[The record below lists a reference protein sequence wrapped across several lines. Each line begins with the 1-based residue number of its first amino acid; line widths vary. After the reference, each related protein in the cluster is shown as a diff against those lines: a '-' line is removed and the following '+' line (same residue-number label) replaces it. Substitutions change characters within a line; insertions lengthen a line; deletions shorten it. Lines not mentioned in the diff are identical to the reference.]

1 MKKKWRALRRTI
13 LVGSLL
19 VATVTGMIPFCHGT
33 VFADTTKSYQD
44 QIDAAKKKKEELEQA
59 QKDLEK
65 KIQELKEKQGDME
78 EYMLA
83 LDEKMV
89 SLVEDIEGLEEDIA
103 ACEAEL
109 EKTRAELEAAKL
121 REANQYETMKN
132 RIQYMYENGEAGFLD
147 ILLGQG
153 SLSDLFNQMEY
164 RREITKYDNQLLD
177 RYNQTKQ
184 EVIHTESLL
193 EAQLAELHVLK
204 ETQEA
209 ELAAVEALTAAKAVE
224 LAALAESIG
233 VDEEML
239 FNFWEEIMEQGAT
252 VEELERLEAERIAE
266 EERKRKEEEERLR
279 KLEEERKRLEEEQKR
294 QEEMKKNQSINN
306 MLWPIPA
313 SSRIT
318 SYFGYRKAP
327 TQGASTYHKGIDV
340 GAPRGTEVIAAI
352 AGTVTKATYNSVSG
366 YYVVIDHGDG
376 VETKY
381 LHASKLLVK
390 QGDYVQRGQPVIL
403 VGSTGVS
410 TGAHLH
416 FGVFVNGVAV
426 NPLDYVTFEDNK

>member
-1 MKKKWRALRRTI
+1 MKKNRKGIGFLVLLLLFSLGIGLVPPAVNRAL
-13 LVGSLL
+13 
-19 VATVTGMIPFCHGT
+19 AGT
-33 VFADTTKSYQD
+33 SKSYQD

-59 QKDLEK
+59 QKELEK
-65 KIQELKEKQGDME
+65 KIKELKEKQGDME

-83 LDEKMV
+83 LDEKTM
-89 SLVEDIEGLEEDIA
+89 SLLEDIEHLEGEIA
-103 ACEAEL
+103 TCEEIL
-109 EKTRAELEAAKL
+109 RKTREELEAAKIK
-121 REANQYETMKN
+121 EADQYETMKN
-132 RIQYMYENGEAGFLD
+132 RIRYMYENGETGFLEV
-147 ILLGQG
+147 LLGQG

-164 RREITKYDNQLLD
+164 RREITRYDNQLLD
-177 RYNQTKQ
+177 RYQETKWQ
-184 EVIHTESLL
+184 VINTEALL
-193 EAQLAELHVLK
+193 EAQLAELHILK

-209 ELAAVEALTAAKAVE
+209 ELAAVEELSAAKAAE

-239 FNFWEEIMEQGAT
+239 FNFWEEIVEQGAT

-279 KLEEERKRLEEEQKR
+279 REEEERKK
-294 QEEMKKNQSINN
+294 QEAMKKNQSIDN
-306 MLWPIPA
+306 MIWPIPA
-313 SSRIT
+313 SNRIT

-327 TQGASTYHKGIDV
+327 KKGASTYHKGIDV
-340 GAPRGTEVIAAI
+340 GAPTGTTVIAAI
-352 AGTVTKATYNSVSG
+352 AGTVTKATYNSTSG
-366 YYVVIDHGDG
+366 YYVVIDHGNG

-390 QGDYVQRGQPVIL
+390 AGDYVERGQPVIK

-416 FGVFVNGVAV
+416 FGLFVNGVAV

>member
-1 MKKKWRALRRTI
+1 MKKKWNTFLRVV
-13 LVGSLL
+13 LAGSLL
-19 VATVTGMIPFCHGT
+19 VATVAGVIPFTHGT
-33 VFADTTKSYQD
+33 VLADTTKSYQD
-44 QIDAAKKKKEELEQA
+44 EIDAAKKKKEELEQA
-59 QKDLEK
+59 QKDLEQ
-65 KIQELKEKQGDME
+65 KIAELKEKQGDME

-89 SLVEDIEGLEEDIA
+89 SLAEDIEGLEEEIA
-103 ACEAEL
+103 VCEAEL
-109 EKTRAELEAAKL
+109 EKTRAELEEAKA

-132 RIQYMYENGEAGFLD
+132 RIQYMYENGEASFLD
-147 ILLGQG
+147 VLLGQG

-164 RREITKYDNQLLD
+164 RREITKYDNELLE
-177 RYNQTKQ
+177 RYNQTKL

-193 EAQLAELHVLK
+193 EAQLEELHVLK

-209 ELAAVEALTAAKAVE
+209 ELLAVETLTAAKAAE

-279 KLEEERKRLEEEQKR
+279 REEEERKK
-294 QEEMKKNQSINN
+294 QEEMKKNQSIDN

-318 SYFGYRKAP
+318 SYFGYRAAP
-327 TQGASTYHKGIDV
+327 TAGASTYHKGIDV
-340 GAPRGTEVIAAI
+340 GASLGTEVIASI
-352 AGTVTKATYNSVSG
+352 AGTVTTATYNSVSG

-390 QGDYVQRGQPVIL
+390 EGDYVQRGQPVIL

-410 TGAHLH
+410 TGPHLH
-416 FGVFVNGVAV
+416 FSLYVNGVAV
-426 NPLDYVTFEDNK
+426 NPLDYVTYEDNE

>member
-1 MKKKWRALRRTI
+1 MKKNRKGIGFLVLLLLFSLGIGLVPPAVNRAL
-13 LVGSLL
+13 
-19 VATVTGMIPFCHGT
+19 AGT
-33 VFADTTKSYQD
+33 SKSYQD

-59 QKDLEK
+59 QKELEK
-65 KIQELKEKQGDME
+65 KIKELKEKQGDME

-83 LDEKMV
+83 LDEKTM
-89 SLVEDIEGLEEDIA
+89 SLLEDIEHLEGEIA
-103 ACEAEL
+103 TCEEIL
-109 EKTRAELEAAKL
+109 RKTREELEAAKIK
-121 REANQYETMKN
+121 EADQYETMKN
-132 RIQYMYENGEAGFLD
+132 RIRYMYENGETGFLEV
-147 ILLGQG
+147 LLGQG

-164 RREITKYDNQLLD
+164 RREITRYDNQLLD
-177 RYNQTKQ
+177 RYQETKWQ
-184 EVIHTESLL
+184 VINTEALL
-193 EAQLAELHVLK
+193 EAQLAELHILK

-209 ELAAVEALTAAKAVE
+209 ELAAVEELSAAKAAE

-239 FNFWEEIMEQGAT
+239 FNFWEEIVEQGAT

-279 KLEEERKRLEEEQKR
+279 REEEERKK
-294 QEEMKKNQSINN
+294 QEAMKKNQSIDN
-306 MLWPIPA
+306 MIWPIPA

-327 TQGASTYHKGIDV
+327 KKGASTYHKGIDV
-340 GAPRGTEVIAAI
+340 GAPTGTIVIAAI
-352 AGTVTKATYNSVSG
+352 AGTVTKATYNSTSG
-366 YYVVIDHGDG
+366 YYVVIDHGNG

-390 QGDYVQRGQPVIL
+390 AGDYVERGQPVIK

-416 FGVFVNGVAV
+416 FGLFVNGVAV